1 MIFFLKFVN
10 LELMKAVDDVLKLY
24 SMGGTGETVVQE
36 WGAVE
41 KEFIRNLEVLR
52 YADANKGAYH
62 RGHYVAVALHVP
74 GPGPDGVPAVTVRI
88 FCALIDGVPISV
100 RPSVAPGVIVAYF
113 LKGLPPCFTLRSGLR
128 VKPSYQPI

>member
-52 YADANKGAYH
+52 YADAH
-62 RGHYVAVALHVP
+62 P
-74 GPGPDGVPAVTVRI
+74 GISPCSKAGIIHDFYRRACRQARNDFAFQGI
-88 FCALIDGVPISV
+88 FQWEGMCH
-100 RPSVAPGVIVAYF
+100 
-113 LKGLPPCFTLRSGLR
+113 
-128 VKPSYQPI
+128 

>member
-41 KEFIRNLEVLR
+41 K
-52 YADANKGAYH
+52 
-62 RGHYVAVALHVP
+62 
-74 GPGPDGVPAVTVRI
+74 
-88 FCALIDGVPISV
+88 
-100 RPSVAPGVIVAYF
+100 
-113 LKGLPPCFTLRSGLR
+113 
-128 VKPSYQPI
+128 

>member
-52 YADANKGAYH
+52 YADAH
-62 RGHYVAVALHVP
+62 P
-74 GPGPDGVPAVTVRI
+74 GISPCSKAGIIHDFYRRACRQTGKNLTFQRI
-88 FCALIDGVPISV
+88 FRRERMCH
-100 RPSVAPGVIVAYF
+100 
-113 LKGLPPCFTLRSGLR
+113 
-128 VKPSYQPI
+128 

>member
-52 YADANKGAYH
+52 YADAH
-62 RGHYVAVALHVP
+62 P
-74 GPGPDGVPAVTVRI
+74 GISPCSKAGIIHDFYRRACQQAGNDFIFRRI
-88 FCALIDGVPISV
+88 LWWEGM
-100 RPSVAPGVIVAYF
+100 RH
-113 LKGLPPCFTLRSGLR
+113 
-128 VKPSYQPI
+128 